1 MITRTVRI
9 QLLAFVVIALLGV
22 TYVGAHYAGLGSSL
36 FETDSCT
43 VKADFADSGGIF
55 TGAEVTYNGVTIGRV
70 GELTLLPDG
79 VQAALDI
86 DDCRHP
92 QIPVNTVAAVSD
104 RSAVGEQYVDLRP
117 QSDGGPYLDDGAEL
131 PMDKNVLPVPTQVL
145 LSNLDSLVS
154 SVDTDQLSTVVS
166 ELGQAFSGRGPA
178 LQALLDQGNL
188 LQQAATANLTKT
200 IQLIQQAGPV
210 LQTQLDVGD
219 DFKGWARSLNLLTGT
234 LKSSDADLRGLLDEG
249 PTDLQTVA
257 DFVKSNS
264 DDLGVLLS
272 NLVTVNGVL
281 VPKLDGKGPDG
292 QAVQAILYIY
302 PLAVAGGL
310 TVAPGDGTAH
320 FGLVLNLG
328 DPADCTAGYGG
339 TDKRYPSNTAASTTN
354 TSAQCTSS
362 ASSGINVRG
371 AQNAP
376 GGDPVY
382 TGDSGRYVYPKVDA
396 AAQQAAGVQQIPG
409 TTLPGVAVGGASA
422 GGGSAV
428 AADVLGDKS
437 WLSLL
442 TGPLS

>member
-22 TYVGAHYAGLGSSL
+22 TYVGANYAGIGTSL
-36 FETDSCT
+36 FRTGSCT
-43 VKADFADSGGIF
+43 IKADFPDSGGIF
-55 TGAEVTYNGVTIGRV
+55 TGAEVTYNGVTVGRV

-79 VQAALDI
+79 VQVALDI
-86 DDCRHP
+86 QDCRNP
-92 QIPVNTVAAVSD
+92 EIPVNTVAAVSN

-117 QSDGGPYLDDGAEL
+117 QTAGGPYLDDGAVL

-154 SVDTDQLSTVVS
+154 SVNTDDLATVVS
-166 ELGQAFSGRGPA
+166 ELGNAFSGRGPA
-178 LQALLDQGNL
+178 LQALLDQGAQ
-188 LQQAATANLTKT
+188 LQQAATDNLQSTLA
-200 IQLIQQAGPV
+200 LIRQSGPV
-210 LQTQLDVGD
+210 LQTQLDVGN
-219 DFKGWARSLNLLTGT
+219 DFASWAKSLNLLSAT
-234 LKSSDADLRGLLDEG
+234 LKSSDGDLRGLLDAG
-249 PTDLQTVA
+249 PGDLQTIST
-257 DFVKSNS
+257 FVKSNS
-264 DDLGVLLS
+264 DDLGMLLA
-272 NLVTVNGVL
+272 NLVTVNGVV
-281 VPKLDGKGPDG
+281 VPKLDSIK
-292 QAVQAILYIY
+292 AILYIY

-328 DPADCTAGYGG
+328 DPPDCTAGYGG
-339 TDKRYPSNTAASTTN
+339 TQKRYPSDTSPATTN
-354 TSAQCTSS
+354 TAAQCTSS
-362 ASSGINVRG
+362 PSTGINVRG

-382 TGDSGRYVYPKVDA
+382 VGDSGRYVYPKVDA
-396 AAQQAAGVQQIPG
+396 AAQKAAGIQTIPG
-409 TTLPGVAVGGASA
+409 TSLPGVQVGGASV
-422 GGGSAV
+422 GSGSAT

>member
-22 TYVGAHYAGLGSSL
+22 TYVGASYAGIGSSL
-36 FETDSCT
+36 FQTNACT
-43 VKADFADSGGIF
+43 VKADFPDSGGIF

-79 VQAALDI
+79 VQVALDI
-86 DDCRHP
+86 EDCRDP
-92 QIPVNTVAAVSD
+92 EIPVDTVAAVSN

-145 LSNLDSLVS
+145 LSNLDSLVT
-154 SVDTDQLSTVVS
+154 SVDTSDLSTVVD
-166 ELGQAFSGRGPA
+166 ELGQAFNGRGPA
-178 LQALLDQGNL
+178 LQALLDQGSK
-188 LQQAATANLTKT
+188 LQQAATANLDTT
-200 IQLIQQAGPV
+200 IKLIQQAGPV
-210 LQTQLDVGD
+210 LQTQLDVGSN
-219 DFKGWARSLNLLTGT
+219 FAGWARSLNLLTDT
-234 LKSSDADLRGLLDEG
+234 LKTSDPDLRGLLDDG
-249 PTDLQTVA
+249 PSDLDIIKT
-257 DFVKSNS
+257 FVQSNS

-272 NLVTVNGVL
+272 NLVTVNGVV
-281 VPKLDGKGPDG
+281 VPKLD
-292 QAVQAILYIY
+292 AVKAILYIY

-310 TVAPGDGTAH
+310 TVAPGDDTAH

-328 DPADCTAGYGG
+328 DPPDCTAGYGG
-339 TDKRYPSNTAASTTN
+339 TDKRYPSDTSPATTN

-362 ASSGINVRG
+362 ASAGINVRG

-382 TGDSGRYVYPKVDA
+382 TGDSGRYVYPKVDT
-396 AAQQAAGVQQIPG
+396 AAQQAAGIQTIPG
-409 TTLPGVAVGGASA
+409 TDLPGVEVGGASV
-422 GGGSAV
+422 GGGSAT